1 MTKYGE
7 LSWGMRALYIAAIFF
22 LFGAMGYMASHG
34 GVGHHFNKAEH
45 AAASAT
51 QNQ

>member
-7 LSWGMRALYIAAIFF
+7 LSWGMKALYIAAIFF
-22 LFGAMGYMASHG
+22 LFGAMGYMAAHG
-34 GVGHHFNKAEH
+34 DAGRHSNKAEH

-51 QNQ
+51 QNR